1 MVSRPSQHINADSS
15 VLTLHCSIQRL
26 RYLFPAAELNRS
38 PWIIQKEI
46 FKRSDRMSYIYMAEL
61 QYKSQNL
68 HHNKNLR
75 KGINGTG
82 KYAVKQ
88 LPSLILGVYTCHW
101 LGSAFL
107 LPKLASTTKK
117 HRKQSILLCSTFS
130 HTMFGSASYRL

>member
-1 MVSRPSQHINADSS
+1 
-15 VLTLHCSIQRL
+15 
-26 RYLFPAAELNRS
+26 
-38 PWIIQKEI
+38 
-46 FKRSDRMSYIYMAEL
+46 MSYIYMAEL

-88 LPSLILGVYTCHW
+88 LPSLILGVYMCHW